1 MKHRPLKHLP
11 LKHLLLTA
19 LITLG
24 ITLPASAE
32 IDFDSL
38 KGKVIYIDFWASW
51 CGPCR
56 ASFPWMNEMH
66 SKYADQGLEIIA
78 VNLDQEPELAQA
90 FLQEMTPAFRIE
102 MDGGPELAEQ
112 FGVDT
117 MPTSYII
124 DRDGKARA
132 RHKGFH
138 DGKRATYEQ
147 ELVELLSTGDQP

>member
-1 MKHRPLKHLP
+1 MR
-11 LKHLLLTA
+11 HLLLFV
-19 LITLG
+19 LLTLG
-24 ITLPASAE
+24 AALPASAE

-38 KGKVIYIDFWASW
+38 KGKVVYIDFWASW

-66 SKYADQGLEIIA
+66 RKYADQGLEIIA
-78 VNLDQEPELAQA
+78 VNLDQEPELAEEFIA
-90 FLQEMTPAFRIE
+90 EMNPAFRVE
-102 MDGGPELAEQ
+102 MTGGPRLAEE

-124 DRDGKARA
+124 DRDGNARI

-138 DGKRATYEQ
+138 DSKRTAYEQ
-147 ELVELLSTGDQP
+147 ELKELIKQED